1 MTNTPTITPEYA
13 MRRADAFG
21 RRTYRGGLVSIRAY
35 DSVRFAAWNR
45 CRRSR
50 HPEVR
55 AQAARITEFGAS
67 FRHCRWVLT
76 APIAELA
83 AFAQHPAV
91 RR

>member
-1 MTNTPTITPEYA
+1 MTHTPRLPPPHA
-13 MRRADAFG
+13 VRGAHGAG
-21 RRTYRGGLVSIRAY
+21 PRTSPGGLVSIRAY